1 MPKIDVSKVAEIL
14 KKNQLDPA
22 VLRRVIEEINTAV
35 QPEAEEDKPPPVKKQ
50 FVILVS
56 DPENRFPKSDFAGWV
71 LQIPEDESVATAE
84 ERIFR
89 SAYEYNATRKGRL
102 YPAKTVG
109 EALENVPAK
118 HFKEAELWVKTKT
131 PVLILKTDNEIP
143 KEESNTGSRRRD

>member
-14 KKNQLDPA
+14 KKNEIDPS
-22 VLRRVIEEINTAV
+22 VLRRVMEEMNLVV
-35 QPEAEEDKPPPVKKQ
+35 QPDPGEDDKPPAVKKQ

-56 DPENRFPKSDFAGWV
+56 DPDDKFPKSDFAGWV
-71 LQIPEDESVATAE
+71 LQIPETESVATAE

-89 SAYEYNATRKGRL
+89 GAYDYNASKKGRL

-118 HFKEAELWVKTKT
+118 HFKEAEVWVKTKS
-131 PVLILKTDNEIP
+131 PVLILKTNNEIP
-143 KEESNTGSRRRD
+143 KN